1 MNNNLVWI
9 NVCEAS
15 ADNYGAMLM
24 RELRQLAPSLE
35 ITGMGGPAMRAQGL
49 KPVFRSEDLSLVG
62 LTEVFTALPR
72 IIGYL
77 RHIRKLMQEKRPAVL
92 VLLDAPDFNF
102 RLARMASKLNIPV
115 LYFIAPQVWAWRKSR
130 VKFLKKHVD
139 HIACI
144 FPFEPAFFRKYGIK
158 ASFAGHPAM
167 QSLNL
172 PELDKIIPA
181 QDQIAILPGSRK
193 KEISALLPLFARSA
207 NILRQTHPGL
217 TFNVI
222 QAPGVP
228 MEFLNKF
235 CPETP
240 WFKFISSE
248 DRHTCLKKCSM
259 ALAAS
264 GTVTLECAILEVPA
278 IVAYKLSWLSYLA
291 GRMLIHVK
299 YISMPN
305 LILGRKIFPELIQNQ
320 ASVDNLVSSALAWL
334 DNPDQTAQVRH
345 GLKKIKDLLG
355 NKAAGKACAE
365 LTLELM
371 QKGKS
376 NEIN

>member
-15 ADNYGAMLM
+15 ADNYGAMLIH
-24 RELRQLAPSLE
+24 ELWQISPGLE
-35 ITGMGGPAMRAQGL
+35 ITGMGGPAMRKQGL
-49 KPVFRSEDLSLVG
+49 RPVFRSEDLSLVG

-72 IIGYL
+72 ITGYL
-77 RHIRKLMQEKRPAVL
+77 RQIKKLLREKKPSVL
-92 VLLDAPDFNF
+92 ILLDAPDFNF
-102 RLARMASKLNIPV
+102 RLARMAKSLNIPV

-139 HIACI
+139 RIACI
-144 FPFEPAFFRKYGIK
+144 FPFEPAFFRRYGIK
-158 ASFAGHPAM
+158 SSFVGHPAM
-167 QSLNL
+167 QTLNL
-172 PELDKIIPA
+172 PKLDQITSR

-193 KEISALLPLFARSA
+193 KEISALLPLFARTAST
-207 NILRQTHPGL
+207 LRQTHPDL
-217 TFNVI
+217 TFNII
-222 QAPGVP
+222 QAPGVS
-228 MEFLNKF
+228 MEFLQEF
-235 CPETP
+235 CPRDP

-248 DRHTCLKKCSM
+248 DRHTCLKKCGM

-278 IVAYKLSWLSYLA
+278 IVAYKLSWLSWLV

-305 LILGRKIFPELIQNQ
+305 LILGRKIFPELIQSQ
-320 ASVDNLVSSALAWL
+320 ASVNNMVSHARTWL
-334 DNPDQTAQVRH
+334 DNPDQTAQVRD

-355 NKAAGKACAE
+355 NKAAGRACAE
-365 LTLELM
+365 MTLELI
-371 QKGKS
+371 QKGKADG
-376 NEIN
+376 NN